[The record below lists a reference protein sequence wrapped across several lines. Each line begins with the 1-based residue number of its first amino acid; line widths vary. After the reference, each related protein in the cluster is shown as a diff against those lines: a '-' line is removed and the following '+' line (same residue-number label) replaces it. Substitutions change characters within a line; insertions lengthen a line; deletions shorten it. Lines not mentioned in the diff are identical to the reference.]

1 MSCVIHITNTVWR
14 IKNQPSNSTSC
25 IDHALRMLVLVL
37 VSILR
42 TSSDVFIL
50 QFGVAFRRVVWER
63 YILKGQIALEGH
75 WRLQSSTLLIT
86 YDTLRIYF
94 EVQGFGK
101 HRESFSSNSSSSL
114 CIWMKMSFSVA
125 WLLRGM
131 DEQVEGRQ
139 IVLERQFSY
148 VVWTRGWSH
157 RALLAPSVS
166 ISGYNSVKSG
176 GPRSISQRNPQQF
189 HS

>member
-1 MSCVIHITNTVWR
+1 MWYILPIQCEGLR
-14 IKNQPSNSTSC
+14 INHL
-25 IDHALRMLVLVL
+25 ILLLVLTMPYACWFLFLSVYWGL
-37 VSILR
+37 PA
-42 TSSDVFIL
+42 TSSFCNL
-50 QFGVAFRRVVWER
+50 GLHFEGLFWER

-86 YDTLRIYF
+86 YGTLQIYF

-114 CIWMKMSFSVA
+114 CIWMKMSFSVV

-131 DEQVEGRQ
+131 DEQVEGQQ

-148 VVWTRGWSH
+148 VVWMRGWSH